1 MNTLRTCI
9 ALLACCLSA
18 VASLAAEAPA
28 EVKPMKY
35 THVYADAS
43 GVSHF
48 RDEQFDFR
56 EQRPGGP
63 TMHALPTGPNAML
76 LRLHPG
82 EVEDWH
88 NAPKPWFLF
97 VLQGMSEVTVSDGE
111 VRRFGPGSVV
121 LMEDV
126 KGKGH
131 QTRTVGNIDHIAAVV
146 PVSEASTASKP

>member
-1 MNTLRTCI
+1 MRALLARI
-9 ALLACCLSA
+9 ALLACCLPA
-18 VASLAAEAPA
+18 MASRATDAPA

-35 THVYADAS
+35 THVFADAS
-43 GVSHF
+43 GASHF

-63 TMHALPTGPNAML
+63 TMHALQTGPNAML

-126 KGKGH
+126 TGKGH
-131 QTRTVGNIDHIAAVV
+131 RTRTVGSIDHIAAVV
-146 PVSEASTASKP
+146 PISEATPASKP